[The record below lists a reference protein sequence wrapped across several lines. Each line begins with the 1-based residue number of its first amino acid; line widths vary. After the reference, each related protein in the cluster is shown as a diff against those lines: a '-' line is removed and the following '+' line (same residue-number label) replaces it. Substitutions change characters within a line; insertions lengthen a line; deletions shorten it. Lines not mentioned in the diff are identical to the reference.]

1 MTAIRRRL
9 EALEAGKGDELS
21 PIVRQWLGMPVSAAE
36 LAAANDKRLLDQD
49 WDDIDTSNWSEGL
62 KAWLGVN

>member
-1 MTAIRRRL
+1 MTGLRTRL
-9 EALEAGKGDELS
+9 NALEADKPDELS
-21 PIVRQWLGMPVSAAE
+21 PLVKQWLGMPVPAAE
-36 LAAANDKRLLDQD
+36 LAAANDRHMLDRD